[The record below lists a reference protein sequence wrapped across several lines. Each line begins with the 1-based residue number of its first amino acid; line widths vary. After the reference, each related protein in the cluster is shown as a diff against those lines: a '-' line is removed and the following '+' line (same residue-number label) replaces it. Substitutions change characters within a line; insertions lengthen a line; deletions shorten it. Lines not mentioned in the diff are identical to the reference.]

1 MDVNGG
7 GQRLEQWEA
16 FASTPSPTSTQTG
29 QRRVALCKM
38 KDTAPR
44 ESKRLCDACACN
56 KIKNWDHGL
65 ATRWGKLQDLFYF
78 AFKMT
83 NLTMKYIHDDKA
95 VCSSMHLMTP
105 DSQQYIIS
113 EAVWILITNT
123 WTSRH
128 VSVNLLYR
136 TARQTLHMVW
146 AEQSEAPRFYSSAI

>member
-1 MDVNGG
+1 MAADNDWNSGKLSSQPRV
-7 GQRLEQWEA
+7 RH
-16 FASTPSPTSTQTG
+16 
-29 QRRVALCKM
+29 QRRPVKSELLYV
-38 KDTAPR
+38 
-44 ESKRLCDACACN
+44 KRKTQQKVVRRVCLQPN
-56 KIKNWDHGL
+56 KKLGHGM

-78 AFKMT
+78 TFKMT

-105 DSQQYIIS
+105 DSQQYIIR

-146 AEQSEAPRFYSSAI
+146 AEHSEAPRFYSSAI